1 MSAVPQPAP
10 TMPYR
15 RPVSAVLVCVIFAS
29 LVGLI
34 ALRRHIDHLR
44 EGATLQEVLYV
55 PSPRA
60 LKGLSLGY
68 TGLMADI
75 YWTRAVQYFGGHHAA
90 HSQEYKLL
98 APLLDI
104 TTTLDP
110 HLIVAY
116 RFGATFLAQ
125 KPPEGAGDP
134 RQAVELIERGIRE
147 NPDTWE
153 LYYELGFVEY
163 MELHDPSAAAQAF
176 QRGANIPHSH
186 PFLQVLAAAMA
197 QHAGE
202 RQTARALWMTTYQT
216 TDDKMIRENA
226 VKHLRALDVDEE
238 VIQLQQIVDA
248 VAKKTGAPPNSMAEL
263 VQAGYLRG
271 IPVDPLGHPLKI
283 AAGRVEVA
291 DPSALPFITEGLPPG
306 EKPEFLQFGTEKKK

>member
-1 MSAVPQPAP
+1 MSAAAQPALAP
-10 TMPYR
+10 AYR
-15 RPVSAVLVCVIFAS
+15 RPVAALLVCVMVAS
-29 LVGLI
+29 LAGVVL
-34 ALRRHIDHLR
+34 LRRHIDRLR
-44 EGATLQEVLYV
+44 EGATLQEVLYL
-55 PSPRA
+55 PSARA

-90 HSQEYKLL
+90 HAQQYKLL

-110 HLIVAY
+110 HLIIAY

-134 RQAVELIERGIRE
+134 KGAVELIERGIRE
-147 NPDTWE
+147 NPDTWQ
-153 LYYELGFVEY
+153 LYYELGFLNY
-163 MELHDPSAAAQAF
+163 MELHDPAGAAQAF
-176 QRGANIPHSH
+176 QRGADIPHSH
-186 PFLQVLAAAMA
+186 PFLRVLAAAMA

-216 TDDKMIRENA
+216 TDDRMIKENA
-226 VKHLRALDVDEE
+226 VKHLRALDVDDE
-238 VIQLQQIVDA
+238 VIQLQQVVDTYRE
-248 VAKKTGAPPNSMAEL
+248 KTGTPPASMAEL

-271 IPVDPLGHPLKI
+271 IPVDPLGRPFKI
-283 AAGRVEVA
+283 VDGRVEVA
-291 DPSALPFITEGLPPG
+291 DPTALPFITEGLPTG
-306 EKPEFLQFGTEKKK
+306 QKSDFLQFGTEKK